1 MLIIFLPVENNVC
14 WLSPLLFQDDSL
26 ICWCRLRAGRLGG
39 GFDSVGRLSLWQAC
53 CKGSAPRKNPSSL
66 EIAGAVSHFLLMRSY
81 IAGGVQINLM
91 EVEKLYRNGVSR
103 VVFYI
108 LLSRLI
114 LVTMWNSRSNSG
126 MRSHLAWG
134 KHTFGLPRSLLA
146 SWEAQGIRLTSWFVD
161 AVVWSR
167 RKSGTERA
175 GTSIRGNLCNVV
187 GTGMGSIL

>member
-1 MLIIFLPVENNVC
+1 MTH
-14 WLSPLLFQDDSL
+14 LSADVDFVQVGWAVGLTALAGCHRD
-26 ICWCRLRAGRLGG
+26 RRAVRGVHRGEIPRNPGG
-39 GFDSVGRLSLWQAC
+39 
-53 CKGSAPRKNPSSL
+53 L
-66 EIAGAVSHFLLMRSY
+66 EIARAVSHFLLMRSY

-126 MRSHLAWG
+126 VRSHLAWG
-134 KHTFGLPRSLLA
+134 KHTFDLPRSLLA

-175 GTSIRGNLCNVV
+175 ETSIRGNLCNVV
-187 GTGMGSIL
+187 GTGVGSIL